1 MKSISKLDKWYAWL
15 AAAGVCL
22 LCAVVTLIEPKEPL
36 LPGDALNLAVFIF
49 LAVFLGVRGVILLR
63 HRDGSGITCAEKRAL
78 DVLLVLDALLVVCLV
93 ASLIVPGL

>member
-1 MKSISKLDKWYAWL
+1 MKNSLKWTRWYADAAL
-15 AAAGVCL
+15 ATVWL
-22 LCAVVTLIEPKEPL
+22 LCAVITLIEPKEPF